1 MGSELACQQDYRKI
15 TISGHTPTLDE
26 TIVFNV
32 TSVENP
38 LDAITSRMLFIKT
51 YDGMNR
57 NIIERTYAN
66 LDITNTPY
74 VFKGPVLKVN
84 KDEPIYVERGT
95 QSVDL
100 SIVCTEIMALN
111 LTLTPVS
118 EFIEF
123 VPAQI

>member
-15 TISGHTPTLDE
+15 TISGHTPTLDK

-66 LDITNTPY
+66 LDITNMAY

-84 KDEPIYVERGT
+84 KNEPIYVERGT

-100 SIVCTEIMALN
+100 SIICTEIMALN

>member
-15 TISGHTPTLDE
+15 TISGHTPTLDK

-66 LDITNTPY
+66 LDITNTAY
-74 VFKGPVLKVN
+74 VFKGPVLSVN

-100 SIVCTEIMALN
+100 SIICTEIMALN